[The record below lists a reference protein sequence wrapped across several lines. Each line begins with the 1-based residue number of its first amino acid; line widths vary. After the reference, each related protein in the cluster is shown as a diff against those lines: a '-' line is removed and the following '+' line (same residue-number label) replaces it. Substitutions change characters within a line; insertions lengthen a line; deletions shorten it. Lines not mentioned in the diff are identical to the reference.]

1 MNASPASPAVAPAAV
16 VDWVGLYNMGA
27 QLFNAGRTAEAE
39 AHFRQAAAAQPGHPT
54 IRVNHGLALKILN
67 RRQEALEAF
76 SAALRADPNHPDALH
91 QTAQLFMEAGRAAD
105 ALPLF
110 RRLIAVRPDHPGAL
124 LGLGNAFMQ
133 LDDPYAAERAYRPA
147 AALVPNGPNEINNL
161 GAAVLSQCRLAD
173 AAPLYRRSVRL
184 NPASPEYHK
193 NLGCCQLMAGDFAE
207 GGPEYEWRERQAVWP
222 WRRDYPGKLRWDGE
236 ASIAGKTF
244 LIHFEQGIGDTFQ
257 FIRYARL
264 LKEKGARVIFECQ
277 KPLKRFLTGLPFVDV
292 LVGHGEPLPDFD
304 VHAPLMSLPWLCR
317 VSPETI
323 PNDAGYLKAEPKLV
337 AKWARRMERREF
349 RVGINWQANAENRS
363 IPLETFEAMAAI
375 PGVRLYSLQKVAG
388 LEHLQRLRDR
398 LGIIDWTSELDA
410 GPDAFVDTA
419 AVMTNMDL
427 IISCDSAVNHL
438 AGSMGLPCILVLRW
452 FADWR
457 WMRIP
462 ETSPYYPTM
471 RLFRMQRRNDW
482 PEVMARVTEEVARR
496 AAAAPAAAP

>member
-1 MNASPASPAVAPAAV
+1 MPAQAAQTPV
-16 VDWVGLYNMGA
+16 VDWVGLYNA
-27 QLFNAGRTAEAE
+27 AAAAFNAGRIAEAE
-39 AHFRQAAAAQPGHPT
+39 ALFGQSAAARPDHPV
-54 IRVNHGLALKILN
+54 IRVHHGVTLKSLN

-76 SAALRADPNHPDALH
+76 LAALRVDPDHPDALQ

-110 RRLIAVRPDHPGAL
+110 RRLAAVRPDHPGAL
-124 LGLGNAFMQ
+124 LGLGNACMQ
-133 LDDPYAAERAYRPA
+133 ADDPCAAERAYRAA
-147 AALVPNGPNEINNL
+147 AALCPDGPNEINNL
-161 GAAVLSQCRLAD
+161 GAALLSQCRPTD
-173 AAPLYRRSVRL
+173 AAPLYRRGVRL

-193 NLGCCQLMAGDFAE
+193 NLGCCQLIAGDFAE
-207 GGPEYEWRERQAVWP
+207 GGAEYEWRDRQAVWP
-222 WRRDYPGKLRWDGE
+222 WRRDYPDKLRWDGE
-236 ASIAGKTF
+236 TSIAGKTF

-277 KPLKRFLTGLPFVDV
+277 KPLKRFLTGVPHVDV

-304 VHAPLMSLPWLCR
+304 VYAPLMSLPWLCR
-317 VSPETI
+317 VTPETI
-323 PNDAGYLKAEPKLV
+323 PADTGYLKADPKLV
-337 AKWARRMERREF
+337 AAWARRMERREF
-349 RVGINWQANAENRS
+349 RIGVNWQANAENRS

-398 LGIIDWTSELDA
+398 LGIIDWTAELDA

-438 AGSMGLPCILVLRW
+438 AGAMGLPCILALRW

-482 PEVMARVTEEVARR
+482 PGVMAQVTEEVARR
-496 AAAAPAAAP
+496 AAALPVSP